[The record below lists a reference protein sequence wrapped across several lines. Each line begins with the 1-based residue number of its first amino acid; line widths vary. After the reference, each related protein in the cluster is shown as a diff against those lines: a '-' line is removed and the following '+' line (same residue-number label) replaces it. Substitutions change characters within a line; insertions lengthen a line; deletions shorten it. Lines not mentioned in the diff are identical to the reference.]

1 MYEALESKLKRY
13 EELERLIADPKVI
26 LSTATYQ
33 RYTKELSSLKYL
45 VEKYK
50 EYKKLNT
57 EIIQLDELLEKKA
70 EEQDFVELAKQEL
83 AELKNKKAALEE
95 ALEELLLEEEADANK
110 NIIVEIRAAT
120 GGLEASLFAADLFRM
135 YTKYAAKQG
144 WVVEALGSSPSEAG
158 GFKEVIFGIEGSG
171 VYRKMKYESGVHRVQ
186 RVPVT
191 EASGRIHT
199 STVSVAVLPEAEEV
213 DVKIDPKDLRI
224 DVFRSSG
231 PGGQS
236 VNTADSAV
244 RVTHVPTG
252 IVVSCQDERSQLKN
266 KMKALKVLR
275 ARLLDK
281 AKTEQHE
288 KIAKERK
295 TQIGTG
301 ERSEKIRTYNYPDK
315 RVTDHRVGL
324 TLHKLEDILEG
335 ELEDIISQLLRTE
348 KDLRLKGIKE

>member
-1 MYEALESKLKRY
+1 MFEALESKLKRY

-26 LSTATYQ
+26 SDMAAYQ
-33 RYTKELSSLKYL
+33 RYAKELSQLKGL
-45 VEKYK
+45 VDRYK
-50 EYKKLNT
+50 GYKKLND
-57 EIIQLDELLEKKA
+57 EIRQLEELLAKKA
-70 EEQDFVELAKQEL
+70 EERELADLARQEL
-83 AELKNKKAALEE
+83 SELKEKSAALES
-95 ALEELLLEEEADANK
+95 ALEESTLEEEADANK
-110 NIIVEIRAAT
+110 NTIVEIRAGT

-135 YTKYAAKQG
+135 YAKYSAKQG
-144 WVVEALGSSPSEAG
+144 WKVETLSSSPSEAG
-158 GFKEVIFGIEGSG
+158 GFKEIIFGISGAG
-171 VYRKMKYESGVHRVQ
+171 VYKKMKYESGVHRVQ

-199 STVSVAVLPEAEEV
+199 STVSVAVLPEAHEV

-236 VNTADSAV
+236 VNTTDSAV
-244 RVTHVPTG
+244 RVTHIPTG

-275 ARLLDK
+275 ARILDK
-281 AKTEQHE
+281 AKSEQHE

-295 TQIGTG
+295 IQIGTG

-315 RVTDHRVGL
+315 RVTDHRIGL
-324 TLHKLEDILEG
+324 TLHKLENILEG
-335 ELEDIISQLLRTE
+335 DMEDIIAQLLKAERE
-348 KDLRLKGIKE
+348 LRLRGKR

>member
-1 MYEALESKLKRY
+1 MYEALESKLRRY

-26 LSTATYQ
+26 SDMAVYQ
-33 RYTKELSSLKYL
+33 RYTKELSSLKDL
-45 VEKYK
+45 VDKYR
-50 EYKKLNT
+50 EYKKLNV
-57 EIIQLDELLEKKA
+57 EISQLEELSAKKA
-70 EEQDFVELAKQEL
+70 EEQELVEMAKQEL
-83 AELKNKKAALEE
+83 AELKNKKATLEKV
-95 ALEELLLEEEADANK
+95 LEELLLEEEPDANK
-110 NIIVEIRAAT
+110 NIIVEIRAGT

-144 WVVEALGSSPSEAG
+144 WVVETLGLSPSEAG
-158 GFKEVIFGIEGSG
+158 GFKEVVFGIDGAG

-186 RVPVT
+186 RVPLT

-213 DVKIDPKDLRI
+213 DVKIDSKDLRI

-244 RVTHVPTG
+244 RVTHIPTG

-315 RVTDHRVGL
+315 RVTDHRLGL

-335 ELEDIISQLLRTE
+335 DLEDIILLLLKAE
-348 KDLRLKGIKE
+348 KELRLKGI